1 MPRSA
6 PLLLAALLAAAAPA
20 SAQGLLS
27 LAQDTAAKAADTTAQ
42 PPVAIPLADIPGEAE
57 ATEVRLEEVRQLL
70 AANRPIAQLGAAF
83 EATQD
88 TIAQLLAL
96 QARPTPEPPTKRA
109 LTDLQSEWARRA
121 AQLAAW
127 RKTTGDRAATLSAAQ
142 AELRRRETRWQL
154 TLSEE
159 RKEGGRGEVV
169 DLVTETLGEL
179 NTSEAAVRAQLD
191 TLLHLQSRLTQSAN
205 AVQRASTQVAEQLAS
220 ARRSLL
226 RLDAPPLWEA
236 GGQLAEA
243 PGLGAAVR
251 GGIARTAGVVAY
263 FVEVY
268 RIPIY
273 FHLASTLAIFVAV
286 FWFRGK
292 LEPHTTEQP
301 AASARRVLDNPL
313 AGAVLI
319 TALATL
325 VLYPRAPLSI
335 YDLALVATVPP
346 LLVLLPGILP
356 AALRRPA
363 VVCAVLFAVQRLGGI
378 LIGESSYQRPGS
390 LLVALACLAGAL
402 LLLRRRGPLASLG
415 ETPYAHALRVATRL
429 AAALFAGA
437 VVSNIVGNVSLALF
451 VSSGMLASA
460 YLLLVVLTA
469 VHVADGVLIV
479 LTRSRTASVSRF
491 VAQRKDRLV
500 HAGVRLVHL
509 LGAAGWVALSLWLF
523 DLQAPLVALVRR
535 LLAAS
540 LHVGELS
547 LSLGAALLFLTTIWV
562 SVLLGRAL
570 SALLEV
576 DVLSRLDLPR
586 GLPNVIGR
594 LTRYTFIAL
603 GFFVALAALGVEL
616 TQLTIIGGALG
627 VGIGFGLQNVVSN
640 FVSGLILAFER
651 PIREGDII
659 QLDTLQGE
667 VRRIGFRASVIRTWE
682 GAEVIVPNASLIAKD
697 VVNWTLSD
705 PQRRLTLPV
714 GVAYGNDPVGVAK
727 VLYDAARAT
736 PGVLPVPEPVAL
748 FTGFGESALTFELR
762 FWNNDPDR
770 VAILRS
776 EVATEV
782 SNALAAAGIQVPYP
796 QRDLHLKSV
805 EPEALERL
813 GRPAG
818 RPPEM
823 R

>member
-1 MPRSA
+1 MPRTTY
-6 PLLLAALLAAAAPA
+6 LLLAALLAAAPPTA
-20 SAQGLLS
+20 AQGLLS
-27 LAQDTAAKAADTTAQ
+27 PAQDTTAAKAADTTT
-42 PPVAIPLADIPGEAE
+42 PPPAAIPLADIPAQAE
-57 ATEVRLEEVRQLL
+57 ATEVRLEEIRQVL
-70 AANRPIAQLGAAF
+70 ARNRATVQLGATF
-83 EATQD
+83 EATED

-96 QARPTPEPPTKRA
+96 QARPTPERPTKRA
-109 LTDLQSEWARRA
+109 LTDLQSEWSRRT
-121 AQLAAW
+121 AQLATW
-127 RKTTGDRAATLSAAQ
+127 RKETGDRTAALGAIQ
-142 AELRRRETRWQL
+142 AELRRRETSWQL
-154 TLSEE
+154 TLAEE

-169 DLVTETLGEL
+169 DLATATLTGISG
-179 NTSEAAVRAQLD
+179 SEAAVKAQLD
-191 TLLHLQSRLTQSAN
+191 TLLHLQSRLSLTAT
-205 AVQRASTQVAEQLAS
+205 AIQRASEQVSEQLATV
-220 ARRSLL
+220 RRSLL
-226 RLDAPPLWEA
+226 RLDAPPLWKSGAWPA
-236 GGQLAEA
+236 GE
-243 PGLGAAVR
+243 PTLGATLR
-251 GGIARTAGVVAY
+251 QGLTRTAGVVAY

-268 RIPIY
+268 RVPVYI
-273 FHLASTLAIFVAV
+273 HLASTFAIFLAV

-319 TALATL
+319 IALAAL

-356 AALRRPA
+356 GALRRPA
-363 VVCAVLFAVQRLGGI
+363 LVCAVFFALQRVGGL
-378 LIGESSYQRPGS
+378 LIGETPYQRPGI
-390 LLVALACLAGAL
+390 LIVALACGVAAAL
-402 LLLRRRGPLASLG
+402 LGRRRGPLTSLG
-415 ETPYAHALRVATRL
+415 HTPYAEALRVATHI
-429 AAALFAGA
+429 ATAVFAVGAL
-437 VVSNIVGNVSLALF
+437 SNVVGNTSLASFLT
-451 VSSGMLASA
+451 SGMLASA

-500 HAGVRLVHL
+500 QAGVRLVHF
-509 LGAAGWVALSLWLF
+509 LGAAGWVVLSLWLF
-523 DLQAPLVALVRR
+523 DLLTPLTTLVRR

-547 LSLGAALLFLTTIWV
+547 LSLGAALLFILTIWV
-562 SVLLGRAL
+562 SVLVGRAL

-594 LTRYTFIAL
+594 LTRYTLIAL
-603 GFFVALAALGVEL
+603 GFFFALAALGVEL

-659 QLDTLQGE
+659 QLDTVQGE

-682 GAEVIVPNASLIAKD
+682 GAEVIVPNASLIAQD

-705 PQRRLTLPV
+705 PQRRLTLAV
-714 GVAYGNDPVGVAK
+714 GVAYGSDPARVAK
-727 VLYDAARAT
+727 LLLDAARAT
-736 PGVLPVPEPVAL
+736 PGVLASPEPVAL

-762 FWNNDPDR
+762 FWTNDPDR

-782 SNALAAAGIQVPYP
+782 NNALAAAGIEIPYP
-796 QRDLHLKSV
+796 QRDLHLRTV
-805 EPEALERL
+805 APTALDRL
-813 GRPAG
+813 GRPTG
-818 RPPEM
+818 
-823 R
+823 